1 MARQQRNRPRQAEN
15 EAGQA
20 DASRQGPRGRKRQ
33 AGATKADTGGDSAAY
48 VYGIH
53 AVASLLTHRP
63 DAILKLCVRNDK
75 PSPKLAELL
84 GQVDDAVAASHGQ
97 LQLARVDAAVL
108 DDMVAGV
115 HQGVVAVV
123 RPLQEQG
130 ESALDELLDKWNDSA
145 KALRLLVLD
154 GVTDPHNLGACLR
167 SACAADVAAVIIPK
181 DRSASLTAVARKV
194 AVGAAELVPVIRV
207 TNLARTLSLLQQYGI
222 WIAGADGEADASI
235 FQLQL
240 PDRIAFVLGSE
251 GRGMRRLTRE
261 SCDQLF
267 SIPMPGAIES
277 LNVSV
282 ACGVALFESV
292 RQSLPNKA

>member
-20 DASRQGPRGRKRQ
+20 DANRQGPRGRKRQ
-33 AGATKADTGGDSAAY
+33 AGAIKADAGGDSAAY

-53 AVASLLTHRP
+53 AVASLLSHRP
-63 DAILKLCVRNDK
+63 EAILRLCVRNDK
-75 PSPKLAELL
+75 PSQKLAELL
-84 GQVDDAVAASHGQ
+84 GQIDEAVKASNGQ
-97 LQLARVDAAVL
+97 LQVSRVDGPVL
-108 DDMVAGV
+108 DDMVPGV
-115 HQGVVAVV
+115 HQGVVAEV

-130 ESALDELLDKWNDSA
+130 ESALDELLDRWNDSA
-145 KALRLLVLD
+145 SPLRLLVLD

-167 SACAADVAAVIIPK
+167 SACAAGVAAVIMPK

-207 TNLARTLSLLQQYGI
+207 TNLARTLGLIQQYGV
-222 WIAGADGEADASI
+222 WIAGADGEAENSI
-235 FQLQL
+235 FQLKL
-240 PDRIAFVLGSE
+240 PDRVAFVLGSE

-282 ACGVALFESV
+282 ACGVTLFESV
-292 RQSLPNKA
+292 RQSLPIRP